1 MDRIEENIDH
11 DERRIAELIGTLRH
25 IEAPGDFDTR
35 VRARIASRRDEKP
48 SISWRPVLAGVVAVA
63 VLALVGYLGMRSFAP
78 NALEPNLS
86 QTTATEQPSSVQNQP
101 SIIAP
106 TPAPSVAPEAPQ
118 TIASD
123 KRPTTNKLLS
133 PMQQGGSIDE
143 ASKDAHRPFTKDYVP
158 SQHRL
163 NDNNG
168 LGTAEIPVTMV
179 LEAIGV
185 HATWND
191 GWQVSSVD
199 QKNVAGR
206 SGVRPGDIIDA
217 INGQPLSET
226 TSFKGSFSGK
236 SIRIRRDGAV
246 LDLAFK
252 P

>member
-1 MDRIEENIDH
+1 MDRIEEKINH

-25 IEAPGDFDTR
+25 VEAPGDFDTH
-35 VRARIASRRDEKP
+35 VRARIAARRDKKP
-48 SISWRPVLAGVVAVA
+48 SISWRPVLAGVVAA
-63 VLALVGYLGMRSFAP
+63 AMLAFVGYLGVRSFAP
-78 NALEPNLS
+78 NAPEPNVS
-86 QTTATEQPSSVQNQP
+86 QTTATKQPSSVQNQH
-101 SIIAP
+101 SIVAP
-106 TPAPSVAPEAPQ
+106 TPAPSVSQAPQ
-118 TIASD
+118 TVASD
-123 KRPTTNKLLS
+123 KRPTTNKLL
-133 PMQQGGSIDE
+133 PPAQQGGSIDE
-143 ASKDAHRPFTKDYVP
+143 ASKDAHRPFAKEYVP
-158 SQHRL
+158 SQHRPG
-163 NDNNG
+163 DNSG

-185 HATWND
+185 RATWKG
-191 GWQVSSVD
+191 GWQVNSVEP
-199 QKNVAGR
+199 KNVAGR